1 MLSIRRILAPL
12 VFFALCG
19 PGSAQAGAD
28 FDQTVRELL
37 GGDPAAYRET
47 IKSLQK
53 ALQSGDAA
61 TAAML
66 VQYPIEVEIDGERRV
81 IRGPAEF
88 AAAYQL
94 ILPADLVAAVA
105 GEPIKDMT
113 VTIEGVMLGQGEI
126 RVSAVCEDEACTEEP
141 VRIVAIQTV
150 VPPAKAVVGKLRR
163 FGDWTL
169 GCDNRL
175 GCTLVGVTIDGGTE
189 AHAILQR
196 RAGPAAEAGLW
207 LVLGGGGQPRAGA
220 LRVSISGGNGTQ
232 TWGPYPLEDHA
243 AGLAARVPDADARA
257 LIAAL
262 KAGDRMTMAREG
274 VPDAVPSVVS
284 LRGTAAALL
293 AMDERQGRVG
303 TETALTRPGP
313 LPATAVPDTPLAP
326 EIDSLRIRAADG
338 MGRPDGVP
346 ADPAPGCEAIPPR
359 AFDLGKGVGLWGR
372 CISAGAYNVLYEF
385 WLVRDGQ
392 AEPAR
397 FDLPGRA
404 RDKPQSL
411 FDPTLAQ
418 DGRSLTA
425 RYLGRGLGDCGVITD
440 WAWTGT
446 AFAPLRVR
454 EIDPCGGVDPSDWP
468 ILWTAN

>member
-126 RVSAVCEDEACTEEP
+126 WVSAVCEDEACTEEP

-303 TETALTRPGP
+303 TETALTRRVLSRPPRSPTRPWRRKSTACASGRLTAWGGP
-313 LPATAVPDTPLAP
+313 TACPP
-326 EIDSLRIRAADG
+326 
-338 MGRPDGVP
+338 
-346 ADPAPGCEAIPPR
+346 IPPR
-359 AFDLGKGVGLWGR
+359 DARRSLRVPS
-372 CISAGAYNVLYEF
+372 ISARGSACGADASRRAPITCSTNSGWCATVRPSQRASICLDAHATNRKACSTPP
-385 WLVRDGQ
+385 WLR
-392 AEPAR
+392 
-397 FDLPGRA
+397 
-404 RDKPQSL
+404 
-411 FDPTLAQ
+411 
-418 DGRSLTA
+418 TA
-425 RYLGRGLGDCGVITD
+425 
-440 WAWTGT
+440 A
-446 AFAPLRVR
+446 A
-454 EIDPCGGVDPSDWP
+454 
-468 ILWTAN
+468 